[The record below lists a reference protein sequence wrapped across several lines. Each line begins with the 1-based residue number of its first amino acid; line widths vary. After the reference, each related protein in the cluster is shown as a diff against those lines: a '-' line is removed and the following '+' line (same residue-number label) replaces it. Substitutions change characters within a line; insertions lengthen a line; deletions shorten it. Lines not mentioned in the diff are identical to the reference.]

1 MCPIEKIKIY
11 LENNL
16 SKKRYTHS
24 LGVAEEAV
32 RLARHY
38 GADEEKAY
46 LAGLVHDVAK
56 EIPAD
61 DAIERLEKKYGAE
74 LDAVTK
80 NTFKLLHGV
89 LGTYVI
95 QSEFEIDD
103 AEIIDAVRYHT
114 TAKADMSLLTK
125 IIYMADYIEP
135 NRDFDGVEEL
145 RILAYENLDRAI
157 MVGIEFT
164 LSELIEKGS
173 MLHLDTVN
181 AYNYLLLQR
190 EI

>member
-1 MCPIEKIKIY
+1 MPDIEKIKIY

-32 RLARHY
+32 RLAKHY
-38 GADEEKAY
+38 GANVEKAY

-61 DAIERLEKKYGAE
+61 NALDLLKNKYGAE
-74 LDAVTK
+74 IDKVTE
-80 NTFKLLHGV
+80 NTFKLMHGV
-89 LGTYVI
+89 LGTYMI
-95 QSEFEIDD
+95 QSEFEICD
-103 AEIIDAVRYHT
+103 ADILDAVRYHT

-135 NRDFDGVEEL
+135 NRDFDGVDDL
-145 RILAYENLDRAI
+145 RKLAYENLDNAI

-164 LSELIEKGS
+164 LTELIEKGS
-173 MLHLDTVN
+173 MLHLDTVD
-181 AYNYLLLQR
+181 AYNYLLLNKGV
-190 EI
+190 

>member
-145 RILAYENLDRAI
+145 RVLAYENLDRAI